1 MLKII
6 ILFILKPQKV
16 TSFWILGGEIRLD
29 FSFKWILRT
38 FCTALIYDIYELL
51 RESGIYGSRSLL
63 FGLSFLYSVDIIY
76 FEEGMIW
83 VKKSNTSA

>member
-1 MLKII
+1 MKNDPAMKSSAMAM
-6 ILFILKPQKV
+6 FVGSKILKEISNKKV
-16 TSFWILGGEIRLD
+16 DHIS
-29 FSFKWILRT
+29 
-38 FCTALIYDIYELL
+38 IYDIYELL